1 MKKMKRIMKIVMVF
15 LLVCNLCVGNICY
28 ARTSDENVIY
38 KYYELLSEGKQNDV
52 LALLGGEYYSD
63 ASVILRNESNKA
75 NKIGL
80 YNIKKASIRSI
91 IRIINPNE
99 IPVEFDTYVNAKSV
113 YEVNVDFEVY
123 CENEYIQNGLAKRYF
138 ILDTNS
144 KIIGCTSIM
153 VENNNDGIMTLGYDT
168 PKKGIKGN
176 PSTIKVLRTKSGTI
190 ETVGF
195 YKYCKVVTVNEVG
208 YNWKQDAL
216 DACALAIKNYGVARK
231 YTKKYPEFG
240 YDIKDDEYDQV
251 YDPKKTAMDK
261 CNQAVSNI
269 WYFFIYDAKDGL
281 FPGFH
286 VHSVAVS
293 PYAKKNGGVVS
304 QIKSRDLANDGKN
317 WKQIVK
323 YFYNR
328 ASGTDYYNKDVAV
341 GNISVQYFY
350 SK

>member
-1 MKKMKRIMKIVMVF
+1 M
-15 LLVCNLCVGNICY
+15 LVCNLCVGNICY
-28 ARTSDENVIY
+28 ARTSDENVIC

-153 VENNNDGIMTLGYDT
+153 VENDNDGIMTLGYDT

-176 PSTIKVLRTKSGTI
+176 PSTIKVLRTNSGTI

-216 DACALAIKNYGVARK
+216 DACALAIKNLGVARK

-240 YDIKDDEYDQV
+240 YDIKDNEYDQV
-251 YDPKKTAMDK
+251 YDPKKPAMDK

-269 WYFFIYDAKDGL
+269 WYYFMYDAKDGL

-286 VHSVAVS
+286 VHSVDVRAH
-293 PYAKKNGGVVS
+293 AKKNGGVVS
-304 QIKSRDLANDGKN
+304 QIKSRDLANGGKN

-328 ASGTDYYNKDVAV
+328 VSGTDYYNNDVAV

>member
-1 MKKMKRIMKIVMVF
+1 MKRIMKIVMVF

-63 ASVILRNESNKA
+63 ASVILQNELNKE

-91 IRIINPNE
+91 IRIINPYE
-99 IPVEFDTYVNAKSV
+99 IPVEYDSYVNAKSV
-113 YEVNVDFEVY
+113 YEVNVDVQVY
-123 CENEYIQNGLAKRYF
+123 CENEYIQNGLVKRYF

-153 VENNNDGIMTLGYDT
+153 VENNNDGIMTLSCDT
-168 PKKGIKGN
+168 PKKGIKAN
-176 PSTIKVLRTKSGTI
+176 PSTIKVLRTKKGTI
-190 ETVGF
+190 EEVGF
-195 YKYCKVVTVNEVG
+195 YKYCEVVTVNEVG

-216 DACALAIKNYGVARK
+216 DACALAIKNYGVSRK
-231 YTKKYPEFG
+231 YNKKYPDLG
-240 YDIKDDEYDQV
+240 YDVKDTEADQV
-251 YDPKKTAMDK
+251 YDPKKSSMDK
-261 CNQAVSNI
+261 CNKAVSNI
-269 WYFFIYDAKDGL
+269 WYYFMYDAKDGL

-286 VHSVAVS
+286 VHSAAINS
-293 PYAKKNGGVVS
+293 YAKKNGGIVS
-304 QIKSRDLANDGKN
+304 QTKSRDLANDGKK

-341 GNISVQYFY
+341 GAISVQYFY